1 VQTSGP
7 FSISGGHFRQTERM
21 TSLKDTLKSDLTAAM
36 KAGDD
41 MLKSTLRMTIAAVM
55 NAEVAGNEAVEL
67 TDDQV
72 LKILQAES
80 KKRLESA
87 EIYQQAG
94 RTEAATQELAEA
106 EILARYLPAAM
117 SDDELQIIVTEEVA
131 AAVGAGNEGA
141 KAMGLVVKA
150 VRARAGSS
158 ADGAKIAALVK
169 SALG

>member
-1 VQTSGP
+1 
-7 FSISGGHFRQTERM
+7 M

-87 EIYQQAG
+87 EIYRQAG

-131 AAVGAGNEGA
+131 AAVAAGNDGA